1 MIAMRRFAFAIAA
14 LVFSFPAIA
23 LGQQSDPAGIAP
35 APHSSEPAAARN
47 LEATKKQPVQPR
59 RKRGGLNSLPG
70 DNTTATPAEGQSD
83 LIKVLQPSQR
93 TR

>member
-1 MIAMRRFAFAIAA
+1 VIGVQHRGTSLF
-14 LVFSFPAIA
+14 IA
-23 LGQQSDPAGIAP
+23 LGLFVVVSVVPTHTRAQQKATSRSAAEARAP
-35 APHSSEPAAARN
+35 GPIENQQVH
-47 LEATKKQPVQPR
+47 R

-93 TR
+93 TK